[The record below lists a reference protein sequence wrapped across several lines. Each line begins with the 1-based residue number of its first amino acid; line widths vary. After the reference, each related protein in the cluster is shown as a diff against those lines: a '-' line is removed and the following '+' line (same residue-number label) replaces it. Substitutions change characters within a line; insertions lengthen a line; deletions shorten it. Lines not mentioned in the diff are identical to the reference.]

1 MTYDI
6 RRWKVIQMRQA
17 KTFDETFVSY
27 ICKVDLNT
35 TKYISFKKWNM
46 TFEIKIKFLITKR
59 EIHKAMSVLLNSIHN
74 FTK

>member
-17 KTFDETFVSY
+17 ETFDETFVCY

-35 TKYISFKKWNM
+35 TKKCKYQEVKYSLKLK
-46 TFEIKIKFLITKR
+46 
-59 EIHKAMSVLLNSIHN
+59 
-74 FTK
+74 